1 MIENIKQM
9 WAAEP
14 KDYNAAAVT
23 KKYVSMA
30 GYKKIIIAIQT
41 GAWASG
47 ATAAVTLKEATDTSG
62 TGVQALAFTEQWN
75 DETTSGTFVK
85 TTVTSNTFNLTTAN
99 KLYLIEIDANQ
110 LDTADGFNSIS
121 VDIASPG
128 SNSCFYGVTYTLCDA
143 RSLPVA

>member
-1 MIENIKQM
+1 MIENAKIM

-14 KDYNAAAVT
+14 KDYTGAAVT

-47 ATAAVTLKEATDTSG
+47 ATAAVTLKEATDTSA
-62 TGVQALAFTEQWN
+62 TGAQALAFTEQWN
-75 DETTSGTFVK
+75 DVATSGTFVK
-85 TTVTSNTFNLTTAN
+85 TAVTSNTFNLTTAN

-110 LDTADGFNSIS
+110 LDVADSYDCIT